1 MVNKDMTEQES
12 LRVITD
18 MINRAR
24 RENIGRFNFLT
35 VYGALAFVLSLVA
48 RFVEL
53 GPWMWAWMAVPV
65 VSLAVPFVLYR
76 MWTWR
81 GMFFSRILRNGFLLF
96 AFMGLVAAYYSLKGN
111 MNLTIVMMVA
121 PPACAMLLLCGLLR
135 SSGLLV
141 IGGWGIVIIVN
152 AVFSDRPFFFGIG
165 QNSSLYYNF
174 FYLFCVLE
182 GLSIDRERKTE

>member
-1 MVNKDMTEQES
+1 
-12 LRVITD
+12 
-18 MINRAR
+18 
-24 RENIGRFNFLT
+24 
-35 VYGALAFVLSLVA
+35 
-48 RFVEL
+48 
-53 GPWMWAWMAVPV
+53 MAVPV

-152 AVFSDRPFFFGIG
+152 AVFSDRPFFSGIG
-165 QNSSLYYNF
+165 LHSSLYYMF
-174 FYLFCVLE
+174 
-182 GLSIDRERKTE
+182 SICSVCSRAFPSTASVKPNDVWIAGSNRSTPCSTANCGSP

>member
-1 MVNKDMTEQES
+1 MENKNMTEQES

-24 RENIGRFNFLT
+24 KEKIGRYNFLT

-48 RFVEL
+48 KFVEP

-96 AFMGLVAAYYSLKGN
+96 ALMGLFAACASLTSN
-111 MNLTIVMMVA
+111 MNLTLLMMVA

-135 SSGLLV
+135 SSELLV
-141 IGGWGIVIIVN
+141 IGGWGIVIVMN
-152 AVFSDRPFFFGIG
+152 NVFADKSFFSGIG
-165 QNSSLYYNF
+165 LHSSLYYIF

>member
-1 MVNKDMTEQES
+1 MENKNMTEQES

-24 RENIGRFNFLT
+24 KENIGRFNFLT
-35 VYGALAFVLSLVA
+35 VYGVLAFVMSLVA
-48 RFVEL
+48 KFVEP

-111 MNLTIVMMVA
+111 MNLTIVMSGCACLRHAVA
-121 PPACAMLLLCGLLR
+121 VRPAALFRSARYRRLGHRHHRECRFRRQAFLLR
-135 SSGLLV
+135 HRTAQFALLHIFLYVLCARGLV
-141 IGGWGIVIIVN
+141 Y
-152 AVFSDRPFFFGIG
+152 RP
-165 QNSSLYYNF
+165 
-174 FYLFCVLE
+174 
-182 GLSIDRERKTE
+182 RA